1 MLSKKPHSEYSYV
14 NADYQKLNDGKL
26 TFIYWYDENS
36 KDTWNDVV
44 IHKTGEHHH
53 VVSYLKGLALTI
65 ISAIFGIYLSTH
77 WLSLKLKIW

>member
-36 KDTWNDVV
+36 KDT
-44 IHKTGEHHH
+44 
-53 VVSYLKGLALTI
+53 
-65 ISAIFGIYLSTH
+65 
-77 WLSLKLKIW
+77 